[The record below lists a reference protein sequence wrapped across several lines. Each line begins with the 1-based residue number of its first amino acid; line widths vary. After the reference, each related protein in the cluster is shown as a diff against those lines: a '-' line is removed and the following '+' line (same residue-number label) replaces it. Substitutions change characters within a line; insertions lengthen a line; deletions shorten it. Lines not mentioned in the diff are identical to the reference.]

1 MSITAEP
8 TLTHHAMLVAWGQYA
23 HCLGLVTA
31 IEAVPF
37 HQKTVLHRPQT
48 KVLEFLVAILGGFE
62 HLKDISLSAHPLDQ
76 DHMVARAW
84 GQPGWADHS
93 GVSRTLTGLTPTEAQ
108 QVGLALERVSQPLI
122 DKEVVLAL
130 TTGRLQ
136 LDADLSPRPISDT
149 STTYPGAAFGHMAD
163 HVGLGYQAALV
174 TLQSVTYGRLG
185 LAVAQHPGSTVACTQ
200 AEALVQAAERRLGR
214 WPWRRTDLLQ
224 QRISALCMR
233 REPLIQQ
240 VQEAQQ
246 QLTQAEAAL
255 TAVQHLVT
263 EAQQQTQSLQTAYDQ
278 QTRPA
283 GPYSQL
289 TKATT
294 RLAVYQ
300 RRQTRRE
307 HSVSQAHQW
316 LTRQQ
321 TALTAQEVELNRLE
335 QRLRQLKAD
344 NTANTA
350 PLEACLRLDA
360 GFNTPENVAGAIELG
375 YEIYGKAYGT
385 WLLNRLQARVT
396 AQTTW
401 QRVGQNAEMVA
412 WPVIQLA
419 DFPYPLDL
427 ALERFHIGQEVRTAV
442 LLHCGNDNV
451 SADLAKWF
459 HTYNARQTIEA
470 GNKEGK
476 QVFEIHHLK
485 VRTPPALQLQEQCA
499 LFAANFVRF
508 AAVWLA
514 EQCPQ
519 LPEGWKEST
528 HPHVKQQVK
537 VGAHTSAWVSWTEQ
551 DCLLTFEE
559 LSVYASR
566 SLTVKRLWAFQ
577 PVLPFAK
584 SAFFEPS

>member
-1 MSITAEP
+1 M
-8 TLTHHAMLVAWGQYA
+8 
-23 HCLGLVTA
+23 
-31 IEAVPF
+31 
-37 HQKTVLHRPQT
+37 
-48 KVLEFLVAILGGFE
+48 
-62 HLKDISLSAHPLDQ
+62 
-76 DHMVARAW
+76 
-84 GQPGWADHS
+84 
-93 GVSRTLTGLTPTEAQ
+93 
-108 QVGLALERVSQPLI
+108 
-122 DKEVVLAL
+122 
-130 TTGRLQ
+130 
-136 LDADLSPRPISDT
+136 
-149 STTYPGAAFGHMAD
+149 
-163 HVGLGYQAALV
+163 
-174 TLQSVTYGRLG
+174 QSVTYGRLG

-200 AEALVQAAERRLGR
+200 AEALVRAAERRLGR

-224 QRISALCMR
+224 QRISTLHVGC
-233 REPLIQQ
+233 EPLIQQ

-255 TAVQHLVT
+255 TAVHDLVT
-263 EAQQQTQSLQTAYDQ
+263 EAQQQVQVLQIAYDQ
-278 QTRPA
+278 QVRPA

-289 TKATT
+289 TKAKT
-294 RLAVYQ
+294 RWAVYQ

-307 HSVSQAHQW
+307 HTVSQVRQW
-316 LTRQQ
+316 LTRRQA
-321 TALTAQEVELNRLE
+321 ALTVQEAELGRLE
-335 QRLRQLKAD
+335 QRLQQLEAD
-344 NTANTA
+344 NRANTA
-350 PLEACLRLDA
+350 PMEACLRLDA
-360 GFNTPENVAGAIELG
+360 GFDTPENVAGAIELG
-375 YEIYGKAYGT
+375 YEIYGKPYGT
-385 WLLNRLQARVT
+385 WLLNRLQDRLT
-396 AQTTW
+396 PQTTW

-412 WPVIQLA
+412 WPAVQLA
-419 DFPYPLDL
+419 DCPYPLDL
-427 ALERFHIGQEVRTAV
+427 ALERFHTGTEVRMAT
-442 LLHCGNDNV
+442 LLHFGPHNV
-451 SADLAKWF
+451 TADLAQWF

-537 VGAHTSAWVSWTEQ
+537 GGAHTSAWVTWLDQ

-559 LSVYASR
+559 FSIYAGR

-584 SAFFEPS
+584 SAFFEPF

>member
-31 IEAVPF
+31 IEAIPL

-48 KVLEFLVAILGGFE
+48 KVLEFLVAILGGLE
-62 HLKDISLSAHPLDQ
+62 YLKDISLSAHPLDQ
-76 DHMVARAW
+76 DRMVARAW

-93 GVSRTLTGLTPTEAQ
+93 GVSRTLTGLTPAEAH
-108 QVGLALERVSQPLI
+108 QVALALERVSQPLI

-130 TTGRLQ
+130 ATGRLQ
-136 LDADLSPRPISDT
+136 LDADLSPRAVSDT

-163 HVGLGYQAALV
+163 HVGLGYQAAVV
-174 TLQSVTYGRLG
+174 TMQSVTYGRLG

-200 AEALVQAAERRLGR
+200 AEALVRAAERRLGR

-224 QRISALCMR
+224 QRISALRVRC
-233 REPLIQQ
+233 EPLRQQ

-246 QLTQAEAAL
+246 QLTQAEAAV
-255 TAVQHLVT
+255 TAVHDLVT
-263 EAQQQTQSLQTAYDQ
+263 EAQQQVQILQTAYDQ
-278 QTRPA
+278 PARPA

-289 TKATT
+289 TKAKT

-307 HSVSQAHQW
+307 RNVSLARQW
-316 LTRQQ
+316 LTRRQS
-321 TALTAQEVELNRLE
+321 ALTAQEAELSYLA
-335 QRLRQLKAD
+335 QRLQQLEAD
-344 NTANTA
+344 NRTNPA
-350 PLEACLRLDA
+350 PIEAGLRLDA
-360 GFNTPENVAGAIELG
+360 GFDTPENVAGAIELG
-375 YEIYGKAYGT
+375 YEIYGKPYGT
-385 WLLNRLQARVT
+385 WLLHRLQERVT
-396 AQTTW
+396 PQTTW

-412 WPVIQLA
+412 WPAVQLA
-419 DFPYPLDL
+419 DCPYPLDL
-427 ALERFHIGQEVRTAV
+427 ALEHFHTGTEVRTAT
-442 LLHCGNDNV
+442 LLHFGKDNV
-451 SADLAKWF
+451 TADLAQWF

-476 QVFEIHHLK
+476 QVFAIHHLK

-528 HPHVKQQVK
+528 HPQVKQQVK

-559 LSVYASR
+559 LSVYAGR

-584 SAFFEPS
+584 SAFFEPF